1 MNSPKPNKSN
11 FGQRWRSL
19 FLPGSLRFQ
28 LLSRSLFILAAL
40 LVLIGAFQ
48 YVIMKDFIYKNQ
60 AEKMASQMRGP
71 LREVFDRS
79 GQTPEHWEG
88 EGQRPAPAGPGA
100 GAGSGNKNVPEPRPL
115 LFLPDSSLAII
126 NSDYKFIDLASET
139 GITAPRLTDSE
150 YGKLFNRNWGKSR
163 PGEYRVMKDGE
174 GNEQLVVFR
183 EVVFPGDNGEQAW
196 LVQMGIYTAP
206 MLKVVFRQLLTFAG
220 LSLLALAG
228 GLALYFPVL
237 RRTLNPLNQMVKTV
251 EDTNAGNLGNRFPAA
266 SGQSEID
273 RLGVSFNG
281 MMERLENAFEAER
294 EAKEQMRR
302 FVADASH
309 ELRTPLTSIHGFL
322 EVLLRG
328 AADQPEQLH
337 AALNSMLGES
347 GRMKKLVEDLLTLAK
362 LDRTPVVQRTQVLL
376 DELIREMEP
385 HLRMLAEDR
394 EVRFALHPGLA
405 AMCDND
411 KIKQVVL
418 NLFHN
423 AVQHTD
429 RQTGRIAVTL
439 THEPGRA
446 LLQVKDNG
454 PGIAKEHLPH
464 VFERFYRSDASR
476 TRKQGGAG
484 LGLAISQSIVEAHGG
499 QISAASELG
508 AGATFT
514 VVLPAL

>member
-1 MNSPKPNKSN
+1 MNSPKLNKSN

-88 EGQRPAPAGPGA
+88 DGQRPAPAGP

-309 ELRTPLTSIHGFL
+309 ELR
-322 EVLLRG
+322 
-328 AADQPEQLH
+328 
-337 AALNSMLGES
+337 
-347 GRMKKLVEDLLTLAK
+347 
-362 LDRTPVVQRTQVLL
+362 
-376 DELIREMEP
+376 
-385 HLRMLAEDR
+385 
-394 EVRFALHPGLA
+394 
-405 AMCDND
+405 
-411 KIKQVVL
+411 
-418 NLFHN
+418 
-423 AVQHTD
+423 
-429 RQTGRIAVTL
+429 
-439 THEPGRA
+439 
-446 LLQVKDNG
+446 
-454 PGIAKEHLPH
+454 
-464 VFERFYRSDASR
+464 
-476 TRKQGGAG
+476 
-484 LGLAISQSIVEAHGG
+484 
-499 QISAASELG
+499 
-508 AGATFT
+508 
-514 VVLPAL
+514 

>member
-1 MNSPKPNKSN
+1 MNSPKLNKSN

-88 EGQRPAPAGPGA
+88 DGQRPAPAGP

-328 AADQPEQLH
+328 AADRPEQLH

-429 RQTGRIAVTL
+429 RQTGRIA
-439 THEPGRA
+439 
-446 LLQVKDNG
+446 
-454 PGIAKEHLPH
+454 
-464 VFERFYRSDASR
+464 
-476 TRKQGGAG
+476 
-484 LGLAISQSIVEAHGG
+484 
-499 QISAASELG
+499 
-508 AGATFT
+508 
-514 VVLPAL
+514 